1 MMKREIDVCLSPE
14 LLNLYE
20 LQGKIVVVID
30 ILRATSCMVTAL
42 SEGVESIKPVA
53 TLDQCMQLG
62 KRGYLTAAERGGQQ
76 VEGFDLGN
84 SPRAYL
90 DKAYA
95 GKKVAVTTTNGT
107 LAITKSAPYAKQVLI
122 GAFLNISALAEYL
135 RQQPEDVVL
144 LCAAWKGK
152 VNMED
157 TLFAGAL
164 VSMLQDTHEPCCDS
178 PLATRT
184 LYEAVKDQ
192 LFDYL
197 MQSSHAR
204 RLRKFGVE
212 DDIRFC
218 LERDAFSVI
227 PVLKGEE
234 LVILQEAAVS

>member
-1 MMKREIDVCLSPE
+1 MNRQIDVCLSPE

-20 LQGKIVVVID
+20 LKGQLVVVID

-42 SEGVESIKPVA
+42 AQGVERIQPVA
-53 TLDQCMQLG
+53 TLDQCQQLG
-62 KRGYLTAAERGGQQ
+62 KRGYLTAAERGGEQ

-90 DKAYA
+90 NRAYA
-95 GKKVAVTTTNGT
+95 GKKVAITTTNGT
-107 LAITKSAPYAKQVLI
+107 LAITKSASFAKQVLI
-122 GAFLNISALAEYL
+122 GSFLNMTALADYL

-144 LCAAWKGK
+144 LCAGWKGK

-164 VSMLQDTHEPCCDS
+164 VSLLEDTHEPCCDS
-178 PLATRT
+178 PLAVKT
-184 LYEAVKDQ
+184 LYRAVKDD
-192 LFDYL
+192 LFGYL
-197 MQSSHAR
+197 MQASHAR
-204 RLRKFGVE
+204 RLAKFGVE

-218 LERDAFSVI
+218 LEADQYTVI

-234 LVILQEAAVS
+234 LVILEQTAVK

>member
-1 MMKREIDVCLSPE
+1 MNRQIDVCLSPE

-42 SEGVESIKPVA
+42 AEGVERIHPVA

-62 KRGYLTAAERGGQQ
+62 KRGYLTAAERGGEQ

-90 DKAYA
+90 NGAYT

-107 LAITKSAPYAKQVLI
+107 LAITKSASFAKQVLI
-122 GAFLNISALAEYL
+122 GAFLNISSLASYL

-144 LCAAWKGK
+144 LCAGWKGK

-157 TLFAGAL
+157 SLFAGAL
-164 VSMLQDTHEPCCDS
+164 VSLLEETHEPCCDS
-178 PLATRT
+178 PLAVKT

-192 LFDYL
+192 MYDYL

-204 RLRKFGVE
+204 RLSKFGVE

-218 LERDAFSVI
+218 LETDRFSII

-234 LVILQEAAVS
+234 LVILQEVAVK

>member
-1 MMKREIDVCLSPE
+1 MNRQIDVCLTPE
-14 LLNLYE
+14 LINLYE
-20 LQGKIVVVID
+20 LKGQIVVVID

-42 SEGVESIKPVA
+42 AEGVESIRPVA

-62 KRGYLTAAERGGQQ
+62 KHGYLTAAERGGEQ
-76 VEGFDLGN
+76 VKGFDLGN

-90 DKAYA
+90 NGAFA

-107 LAITKSAPYAKQVLI
+107 LAITKSAPYAKQVLV
-122 GAFLNISALAEYL
+122 GAFLNLTAIAEYL

-144 LCAAWKGK
+144 LCAGWKGK

-164 VSMLQDTHEPCCDS
+164 VSLLEETHEPCCDS
-178 PLATRT
+178 PLAVQT

-192 LFDYL
+192 MYEYL
-197 MQSSHAR
+197 MKSSHAR
-204 RLRKFGVE
+204 RLSKFGVE
-212 DDIRFC
+212 NDIRFC
-218 LERDAFSVI
+218 LEADQYNII

-234 LVILQEAAVS
+234 LVILQEAALK